1 VKKIRILVVDDHAV
15 VREALKALLSPEPD
29 MEVVGEA
36 GDGWQAVKRVEE
48 LSPDV
53 VLMDLAMPALNG
65 LEASKQILRQDPCRR
80 IIILSSY
87 SDDRSV
93 KNSIEA
99 GVSGYLAKKSAAQ
112 ELFRAIHDVH
122 SGTAYFSPEI
132 ARRLRDQSRQAF
144 GSAHGA
150 SNELTPREM
159 EVLSL
164 IARSYSNKETGA
176 ALGIS
181 VKTVEKHRQQ
191 VMNKL
196 HIHDV
201 AGLTL
206 YASNLGILDQHL
218 ASSLPSEAATV
229 APQTPTEQTPV

>member
-1 VKKIRILVVDDHAV
+1 MKRIRILVVDDHGV
-15 VREALKALLSPEPD
+15 VREALKALLCPEPD

-36 GDGWQAVKRVEE
+36 ENGWQAIKLATE
-48 LSPDV
+48 LKPDI

-65 LEASKQILRQDPCRR
+65 LEASRQILNGESCPRV
-80 IIILSSY
+80 IILSSY

-93 KNSIEA
+93 KDSIQA

-112 ELFRAIHDVH
+112 ELIRAIRDVY

-144 GSAHGA
+144 GSARGA
-150 SNELTPREM
+150 SNELTDREM

-164 IARSYSNKETGA
+164 IARSYSNKEAGA

-206 YASNLGILDQHL
+206 YASNLGILDPPL
-218 ASSLPSEAATV
+218 SAPLPPE
-229 APQTPTEQTPV
+229 TPTRPQPTTEQAV